1 MALFENIIIDNQ
13 FNWHVQLY
21 LSQDPIRIRTKNYYF
36 FKLDHLLSISKFI
49 SLQSNNVMKQ
59 S

>member
-21 LSQDPIRIRTKNYYF
+21 LSQDLIRIRTKNYHF
-36 FKLDHLLSISKFI
+36 FKLDHLFSISKFI
-49 SLQSNNVMKQ
+49 SLKSNNVMKQ